1 MKKKIGIILCAVLV
15 VVAAVAAIADEL
27 GGSGEKDAGQAEG
40 TQEEE
45 ASGNMDAETK
55 SGLTKEQQKIQTQ
68 IEAVYNVEDQQAIAD
83 RLDDEKKS
91 QEYTFDNMLIE
102 YNPFGTNTQ
111 SLYVYFNTDEAVSI
125 SYNIHV
131 DDEEIDDFRRG
142 VWQENTY
149 TTEHEFQVIGL
160 IPDME
165 NTITFFMTREDGS
178 TDTKEIVY
186 EMGSLLGTEEVVLDS
201 EFQKDTQELEDG
213 LYVVLGNDS
222 DALDFMYYYDNQ
234 GVLRGEIP
242 IIGYRSHRLLFDEN
256 SVYFSISETELA
268 QMNRL
273 GQVTNVYDLGDYKLH
288 HDYVFDDNGNM
299 LILGTDTTQDSV
311 EDIVLRL
318 DVESGA
324 VTEVLDLGD
333 LFGDFKEECQ
343 KNSDGELDWMYINT
357 IQWMGNG
364 SVLLSSRETSSII
377 KIDSLY
383 DGPSVSY
390 IIGDQSVWEGTEY
403 ENLVF
408 TRQGDFTIQGGQ
420 HTITYVEDPGLAE
433 GQYYLYM
440 FNNNIGISETRP
452 DFDWSALGLTESSA
466 EDGDTSYYY
475 KYLVD
480 ENAGTFSLEDS
491 FEVPY
496 SGYVSSAQDLGG
508 NTVIDSG
515 IPGIF
520 AEYDKD
526 HELIAQYTMDTE
538 KFIYR
543 VYKYDFQGFYF
554 Q

>member
-131 DDEEIDDFRRG
+131 DDEEIDDFRRD

-165 NTITFFMTREDGS
+165 NTITFFLTREDGS

-186 EMGSLLGTEEVVLDS
+186 EMGSLLGTEEVMLDS
-201 EFQKDTQELEDG
+201 DFQKDSQKLEDG

-273 GQVTNVYDLGDYKLH
+273 GQVTNVYDLGNYKLH
-288 HDYVFDDNGNM
+288 QDYVFDDNGNM
-299 LILGTDTTQDSV
+299 LILGTDTTRDSV

-333 LFGDFKEECQ
+333 LFGDFKEETFLELEEADYNNLLGNISRKSNKTWSLSAEAGYDYTGSGLAGNYSGSETHEISAGVKAAFSGLELGTGVSIPLSEKGEPGITISAGWDSFSGRDKKLEKESENYDLLTELLDIQDAKESYRNAKDTYQRQ
-343 KNSDGELDWMYINT
+343 KDDLLWSLKILEEQCSYYEQI
-357 IQWMGNG
+357 GNDTREAYEKG
-364 SVLLSSRETSSII
+364 LVSYQDFLESSNLYNKI
-377 KIDSLY
+377 KIQYILAVINMRLYNIEVRSLF
-383 DGPSVSY
+383 S
-390 IIGDQSVWEGTEY
+390 
-403 ENLVF
+403 
-408 TRQGDFTIQGGQ
+408 
-420 HTITYVEDPGLAE
+420 
-433 GQYYLYM
+433 
-440 FNNNIGISETRP
+440 
-452 DFDWSALGLTESSA
+452 
-466 EDGDTSYYY
+466 GDT
-475 KYLVD
+475 
-480 ENAGTFSLEDS
+480 
-491 FEVPY
+491 
-496 SGYVSSAQDLGG
+496 
-508 NTVIDSG
+508 
-515 IPGIF
+515 
-520 AEYDKD
+520 
-526 HELIAQYTMDTE
+526 EL
-538 KFIYR
+538 
-543 VYKYDFQGFYF
+543 
-554 Q
+554 